1 MNIYLD
7 CGCLLQ
13 VDKCGRH
20 KRLASEPV
28 NLTQFANVTPM
39 QMQLT
44 IQFHTLSK
52 KISSASL
59 SLTISS
65 LFLCDG
71 YATYVSR
78 FKNSNNNHS

>member
-1 MNIYLD
+1 VY
-7 CGCLLQ
+7 Q

-20 KRLASEPV
+20 KRLASEPI
-28 NLTQFANVTPM
+28 NLTQFANVTPT

-44 IQFHTLSK
+44 IQFRTLSK

-71 YATYVSR
+71 NATYVSA
-78 FKNSNNNHS
+78 FINSNDNNN